1 MNSQYQIIDLFDIEK
16 GSLQSSKCVEGE
28 YDFITASSEWKTNE
42 TFTHDCEALVF
53 AMGAAGS
60 LGRTH
65 YVNGKFIA
73 SDLCFIL
80 TPKTDYLEKIDL
92 KFYYYYFNSNRQTI
106 VKLLATGTTKL
117 AINQTR
123 FSNYQIPY
131 FDLTTQKK
139 LKLIYDKVSV
149 LNAEL
154 VKKINKQ
161 EIYIS
166 KLRQSIL
173 QQAVEGKLCPQ
184 DPNDEPASELLKRI
198 KAEKEQL
205 VKDGKIKKEKALP
218 PVKDDEKP
226 FALPQGWEWCHLS
239 NVGNLNRG
247 KSKHRPRND
256 ASLYRDG
263 IYPFIQTGDI
273 AQGKQYIRSYKYKY
287 NDFGLSQSKMWQKG
301 TLCITIAANIAST
314 GILEFDACFP
324 DSVVGFQ
331 TYLPEMDV
339 VYFKWIIDVTKNEL
353 EKFAPATAQK
363 NINLEILNNIYI
375 PLPPLSEQQRIVKKV
390 NNLMSYCDEL
400 ETQVLKS
407 KAYAD
412 SLMQSVLAK
421 AFNDKKE
428 KQPTVIVAIPTQVKT
443 MPIKLAARGSISAE
457 TMQHIEQTINE
468 MCGES

>member
-1 MNSQYQIIDLFDIEK
+1 MKSQYQIKELFDIEK

-28 YDFITASSEWKTNE
+28 YDFITASSEWKTNK
-42 TFTHDCEALVF
+42 TYTHDCEALVF

-106 VKLLATGTTKL
+106 VRLLATGTTKL
-117 AINQTR
+117 AINQTK

-131 FDLTTQKK
+131 FDLTTQNK

-161 EIYIS
+161 ELYIS

-173 QQAVEGKLCPQ
+173 QQAVEGKLCLQ

-205 VKDGKIKKEKALP
+205 VKDGKIKKEKPLP
-218 PVKDDEKP
+218 PIKDNEKP
-226 FALPQGWEWCHLS
+226 FALPQGWEWCRFGKVINISSNLVSPNQFLS
-239 NVGNLNRG
+239 VLHIAPDNIEKANGKLKFCRIVSEDNVISNN
-247 KSKHRPRND
+247 H
-256 ASLYRDG
+256 
-263 IYPFIQTGDI
+263 
-273 AQGKQYIRSYKYKY
+273 
-287 NDFGLSQSKMWQKG
+287 
-301 TLCITIAANIAST
+301 
-314 GILEFDACFP
+314 
-324 DSVVGFQ
+324 
-331 TYLPEMDV
+331 
-339 VYFKWIIDVTKNEL
+339 YFKSGQIIYSKIRPKLRKVVIAPFDGLCSADMYPIDSFIATRFTFWYMLTDVFTEQVTRSDNRVKMPKTNQNDL
-353 EKFAPATAQK
+353 SRVLVPV
-363 NINLEILNNIYI
+363 
-375 PLPPLSEQQRIVKKV
+375 PPMQEQQRIVQKV
-390 NNLMSYCDEL
+390 DRLMSYCDEL
-400 ETQVLKS
+400 EKQITKS
-407 KAYAD
+407 KDIAEK
-412 SLMQSVLAK
+412 LMQSILAK
-421 AFNDKKE
+421 AFNDQEE
-428 KQPTVIVAIPTQVKT
+428 KQPTVIVSISPKVEPIPV
-443 MPIKLAARGSISAE
+443 KLAARGSISTE